1 MCSSDLASL
10 TSMLRQLTLVL
21 LLAAIPP
28 FFAMPCTALAA
39 GGQRVTAAETAA
51 PAAAPA
57 KAATV
62 KHAKAHSNPL
72 SWAKLKDF
80 FWRTVN
86 FIALLII
93 LVKFLGGP
101 TVRYMNERRERIA
114 HELDDLTTKRDE
126 AEKAYREFS
135 TKLAGMEKDMERVI
149 EQAMAQAQTE
159 KARILAEAEQMAED
173 IRHQAQAAEIGR
185 AHV

>member
-1 MCSSDLASL
+1 MNASL

-51 PAAAPA
+51 PSAAPA

-62 KHAKAHSNPL
+62 KHAKVHSNPL

-101 TVRYMNERRERIA
+101 TVRYMNERRGDR
-114 HELDDLTTKRDE
+114 K
-126 AEKAYREFS
+126 S
-135 TKLAGMEKDMERVI
+135 V
-149 EQAMAQAQTE
+149 
-159 KARILAEAEQMAED
+159 
-173 IRHQAQAAEIGR
+173 
-185 AHV
+185 V